1 MKHSTRNLVAATAAQ
16 QIAGESLHEL
26 VDCTHA
32 ENVPID
38 HVRAAERRV
47 EDARLL
53 ITSAEEERVSLTV
66 HGDVFRGWDHE
77 SGHFFAGAVY
87 ESNLLLFDG
96 QNRRY
101 YQYQIH

>member
-1 MKHSTRNLVAATAAQ
+1 MKHSTRNLVAATAAHE
-16 QIAGESLHEL
+16 IAGDSLHEL

-32 ENVPID
+32 EVVPID
-38 HVRAAERRV
+38 HVHAAERRL

-53 ITSAEEERVSLTV
+53 IASQDEEPVSLIV
-66 HGDVFRGWDHE
+66 HEDMFRGWDPE

-87 ESNLLLFDG
+87 ESNLLLFDA
-96 QNRRY
+96 QDRRY